1 MASKTMASP
10 ELPQDEHVLLDDNKY
25 IADVLCEFKNA
36 KAGKVRLGFHSPS
49 APVQCFLGGC
59 LLVLGLVLLVL
70 CFGGLVLGMFLLGL
84 GWLGVLRCK
93 RC

>member
-36 KAGKVRLGFHSPS
+36 KAGKVRLGFHAPS
-49 APVQCFLGGC
+49 AAI
-59 LLVLGLVLLVL
+59 
-70 CFGGLVLGMFLLGL
+70 
-84 GWLGVLRCK
+84 R
-93 RC
+93 